1 MTPDQALFLAAL
13 GLLLIAGPL
22 FSIWLGGLP
31 RDDD

>member
-13 GLLLIAGPL
+13 GLLLITGSL
-22 FSIWLGGLP
+22 FAVWIGGLP